1 MTGKAWIFTG
11 SVGGTLLLMLTPC
24 LWYFYSRGALLDLY
38 EGYIVFNAGYGAD
51 AVSFKEMCRNYSQWV
66 KRDIM
71 YPSMLM
77 YIVGGAGV
85 ILSRMP
91 AREKIYYTA
100 AFLITCMGVQGNGK
114 THFNHYAQT
123 LIPFAAVGYLV
134 VARMIHVEEVVS
146 RKWRR
151 WLFPLVVAGVMA
163 CTFLNCVDFSCR
175 SRARE
180 WMSAFALPDTS
191 DEPGGEN
198 ACAVLGRH
206 AVWFYCVN
214 GLVPPIRTFTI
225 CASDKQGAERERMRQ
240 YQEIRRGKID
250 RKSTRLN
257 SSHRL

>member
-1 MTGKAWIFTG
+1 MDFTG

-163 CTFLNCVDFSCR
+163 CTFLNCVDFHAEAAPANGCPLLLFQIPVMNRRGRMLVQSLGGMPYGFTVSMVWCR
-175 SRARE
+175 PYARLR
-180 WMSAFALPDTS
+180 FALPTNRVQN
-191 DEPGGEN
+191 GKG
-198 ACAVLGRH
+198 
-206 AVWFYCVN
+206 CVS
-214 GLVPPIRTFTI
+214 IRKS
-225 CASDKQGAERERMRQ
+225 AAER
-240 YQEIRRGKID
+240 
-250 RKSTRLN
+250 
-257 SSHRL
+257 

>member
-1 MTGKAWIFTG
+1 
-11 SVGGTLLLMLTPC
+11 
-24 LWYFYSRGALLDLY
+24 
-38 EGYIVFNAGYGAD
+38 
-51 AVSFKEMCRNYSQWV
+51 
-66 KRDIM
+66 M

-191 DEPGGEN
+191 DEPGGGRML
-198 ACAVLGRH
+198 VQSLGGMPYGFTVSM
-206 AVWFYCVN
+206 VWCRPYARLRFALPTNRVQNGKGCVS
-214 GLVPPIRTFTI
+214 IRKS
-225 CASDKQGAERERMRQ
+225 AAER
-240 YQEIRRGKID
+240 
-250 RKSTRLN
+250 
-257 SSHRL
+257 